1 MPKLMSKEDGCDS
14 LSLTNPSE
22 EDASIK
28 STLST
33 TCCSSAPSSPST
45 GLKTHP
51 RSVRFSVV
59 QIREF
64 ARTVGENPAC
74 KAGPPLT
81 LDWSFVE
88 RPEVWLFDTHAD
100 DLPDLQKN
108 KRTLQE
114 LFVSAERRI
123 ELLRE
128 DWGITESELAAAMHV
143 VDEIKKSRQ
152 QVVVEFRRLLAV
164 KRQQQ
169 EQAAR
174 ASDASDVDLII
185 TRLEC

>member
-1 MPKLMSKEDGCDS
+1 
-14 LSLTNPSE
+14 
-22 EDASIK
+22 
-28 STLST
+28 
-33 TCCSSAPSSPST
+33 
-45 GLKTHP
+45 
-51 RSVRFSVV
+51 
-59 QIREF
+59 
-64 ARTVGENPAC
+64 
-74 KAGPPLT
+74 
-81 LDWSFVE
+81 
-88 RPEVWLFDTHAD
+88 VWLFDTHAD